1 MFIFIA
7 LSAHKKAR
15 PCGQAFYV
23 MINVIYEI
31 ANCFKFALPQL
42 LPLQHLLQ
50 IGRAS
55 CRERVY

>member
-42 LPLQHLLQ
+42 LPLQHLLLF
-50 IGRAS
+50 
-55 CRERVY
+55 VNL